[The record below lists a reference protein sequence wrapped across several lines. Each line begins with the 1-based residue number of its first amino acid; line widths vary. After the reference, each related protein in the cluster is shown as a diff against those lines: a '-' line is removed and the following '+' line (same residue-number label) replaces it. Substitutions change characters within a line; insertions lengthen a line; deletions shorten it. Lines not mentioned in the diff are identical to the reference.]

1 MFEEKLRSILK
12 IQEKR
17 LQNGLKNG
25 LKIFTKVYNFKGF
38 SLVELMISLIVIS
51 LIPAAFVPVFSNKLT
66 TGSIFAGGS
75 GGGFNKSCSEID
87 EDCDLCAGSIC
98 LSCKKTCPAGETL
111 NTTSCSCEPKVP
123 YSMAVD
129 GLYVT
134 RFNMGDSSKTKIPA
148 EAGVTV
154 LNYTST
160 CGSSDDY
167 STKCCWTGA
176 TSGTS
181 CSNANGDY
189 SGCNRTVCNW
199 AAANAI
205 CANYKQDGRTWRL
218 ATTDEMKN
226 WTNYSIGKGNDGLM
240 LCDGGDGYSSAFCGT
255 GTCKGARYED
265 CHPDSVW
272 TNSNVSGP
280 NSSYRKYLG
289 LGNWQSIEDYRTRA
303 FSVRCVSDIVSNCET
318 FDSDGETC
326 TACTSGYYVS
336 GKECKK
342 STEVQNCETYS
353 KTENKCET
361 CKDGYNLNGNKCEV
375 DTYYKLVYGLYVTK
389 YNMGDHESTQIPAS
403 ASNVT
408 VVDTGTTCSDGY
420 CCWKG
425 ATSGSECDDSNGSYS
440 GCNRT
445 VCTRDAAYQ
454 ICKNYKQDG
463 RTWRLPTSDEMRN
476 WATYSIGL
484 KNNGLMFCDS
494 VKKLDSAYCLPTS
507 VCSGANNNKCNANQL
522 WSSSYDLERL
532 ESGTFRKDYITV
544 YSYWYMSLAN
554 GGFTFTTYD
563 DTYEKLSKKYK
574 ITSYGDRIG
583 LSVRC
588 VSDTVKNCATY
599 GINNACTFCKTK
611 YYLKNGKC
619 NPVTEQEGCTAYSP
633 TENECTIC
641 SEEYQ
646 IKNGKCIFTSTG
658 KYFLQIGNL
667 CVMKRNVGDFE
678 IETINFYDDNC
689 YGLSRGYASELDSV
703 RSACGSSSNYSTKC
717 FWDGITSANNEGTSG
732 SYYTFDRKVYNW
744 AAANAICPQI
754 KTGGKTWRLPTTS
767 EMSNW
772 ATYSKGKGDDGLLL
786 CDYHSGYSSSY
797 CDTSAYCYGANNN
810 YCRSYRVWSGN
821 TINSSI
827 AFAYELSEDNWNK
840 IFVSRTGAYSV
851 RCVAPM

>member
-1 MFEEKLRSILK
+1 MFKKSKHKNAPKGGFKLA
-12 IQEKR
+12 
-17 LQNGLKNG
+17 
-25 LKIFTKVYNFKGF
+25 F
-38 SLVELMISLIVIS
+38 SLVELMISLIIIS
-51 LIPAAFVPVFSNKLT
+51 LIAAAFVPVITKKLSSS
-66 TGSIFAGGS
+66 SIFAGS
-75 GGGFNKSCSEID
+75 TGGGFNKSCSEID

-98 LSCKKTCPAGETL
+98 LSCKKTCSAGETL

-326 TACTSGYYVS
+326 TACASGYYLS

-342 STEVQNCETYS
+342 STKVENCETYS

-361 CKDGYNLNGNKCEV
+361 CKDGYELKSGKCEV
-375 DTYYKLVYGLYVTK
+375 EEYAKLVYGLYVTK
-389 YNMGDHESTQIPAS
+389 FNIGDQIYAQIPSAAS
-403 ASNVT
+403 ISIVNAGESCT
-408 VVDTGTTCSDGY
+408 DDK
-420 CCWKG
+420 CCWRG
-425 ATSGSECDDSNGSYS
+425 DTSETNCDATNGTYS

-445 VCTRDAAYQ
+445 VCTWSAARA
-454 ICKNYKQDG
+454 ICANYKQDG
-463 RTWRLPTSDEMRN
+463 RTWRLPSAGEIGN
-476 WATYSIGL
+476 WANYSKGRA
-484 KNNGLMFCDS
+484 NDGLMLCDSFTGNSSSYCHDS
-494 VKKLDSAYCLPTS
+494 VKCVGALNNSCSPDKVWAQRKLLRLATS
-507 VCSGANNNKCNANQL
+507 LMFSYYYGYLQSGSWIN
-522 WSSSYDLERL
+522 SSYD
-532 ESGTFRKDYITV
+532 DACIN
-544 YSYWYMSLAN
+544 SLLAPFN
-554 GGFTFTTYD
+554 VCTGVIKTNT
-563 DTYEKLSKKYK
+563 K
-574 ITSYGDRIG
+574 IGY
-583 LSVRC
+583 SVRC
-588 VSDTVKNCATY
+588 VSDTVANCSTY
-599 GINNACTFCKTK
+599 SESNACTQCNTN

-619 NPVTEQEGCTAYSP
+619 NAVTRVDNCATYSP
-633 TENECTIC
+633 TEDKCTAC
-641 SEEYQ
+641 EEAY
-646 IKNGKCIFTSTG
+646 NLSGNKCVFACQGSD
-658 KYFLQIGNL
+658 FLKIGSL
-667 CVMKRNVGDFE
+667 CVTKYNMGNASNTSIPSEAGVTEVGVG
-678 IETINFYDDNC
+678 ET
-689 YGLSRGYASELDSV
+689 
-703 RSACGSSSNYSTKC
+703 CGSSSDYSTKC
-717 FWDGITSANNEGTSG
+717 CWSGETSGTNCDSANGDYSG
-732 SYYTFDRKVYNW
+732 CYRKVCNW
-744 AAANAICPQI
+744 AAANAICANYT
-754 KTGGKTWRLPTTS
+754 KGGKTWRLPTTS
-767 EMSNW
+767 EMSSW
-772 ATYSKGKGDDGLLL
+772 STYYSHGKGNDGLML
-786 CDYHSGYSSSY
+786 CDRNKGYSS
-797 CDTSAYCYGANNN
+797 AYCGVGSNSCPGAGGGSCYPNH
-810 YCRSYRVWSGN
+810 VWSGN
-821 TINSSI
+821 FSSSTYAYLLHLQQARWDKASNDRTH
-827 AFAYELSEDNWNK
+827 AF
-840 IFVSRTGAYSV
+840 SV
-851 RCVAPM
+851 RCVTSM